1 MTSPDNL
8 VLPDGW
14 ELTQV
19 GAVIKD
25 MQPGFASGRHNSS
38 GEGLP
43 HLRPMNVSTV
53 GKIDRTVVKYVD
65 PQLADRS
72 ERRLRRGDVLFNNT
86 NSLDLVGKTAY
97 FDDDDTPAFSNHM
110 TRLRTEPE
118 RVLPEYLA
126 RYLHGCWLRG
136 DFTQLANNHVSQASV
151 SRKVLSGLPLPLPP
165 LTQQRQIIELL
176 DQIDQGRDA
185 AAASL
190 AKARR
195 LLTDSRRAVLASACS
210 GQLTENWREDNRLE
224 PVGPKLIDIRVEQSA
239 GRGRG
244 RTAAP
249 NESELPELPNTW
261 AWASVG
267 EVAEVQVGGTPSR
280 KVPEYWGG
288 QIPWVSSGEVANC
301 RISAT
306 REGITESG
314 LANSNAK
321 IFPAG
326 TVLIAMIGEGKTRGQ
341 AAILD
346 VEASNNQN
354 AAGVLANVE
363 LIDPEYLWRWA
374 LAQYEVTR
382 AVGRGKP
389 AGTQCPEGS
398 TAGHPCSTARGTAR
412 DSPPRRRDA

>member
-1 MTSPDNL
+1 
-8 VLPDGW
+8 PDGW

-65 PQLADRS
+65 PQLVDRS

-110 TRLRTEPE
+110 TRLRTDPE

-176 DQIDQGRDA
+176 DQ
-185 AAASL
+185 
-190 AKARR
+190 
-195 LLTDSRRAVLASACS
+195 
-210 GQLTENWREDNRLE
+210 
-224 PVGPKLIDIRVEQSA
+224 
-239 GRGRG
+239 
-244 RTAAP
+244 
-249 NESELPELPNTW
+249 
-261 AWASVG
+261 
-267 EVAEVQVGGTPSR
+267 
-280 KVPEYWGG
+280 
-288 QIPWVSSGEVANC
+288 
-301 RISAT
+301 
-306 REGITESG
+306 
-314 LANSNAK
+314 
-321 IFPAG
+321 
-326 TVLIAMIGEGKTRGQ
+326 
-341 AAILD
+341 
-346 VEASNNQN
+346 
-354 AAGVLANVE
+354 
-363 LIDPEYLWRWA
+363 
-374 LAQYEVTR
+374 
-382 AVGRGKP
+382 
-389 AGTQCPEGS
+389 
-398 TAGHPCSTARGTAR
+398 
-412 DSPPRRRDA
+412 